1 MEELNNKIKN
11 QVIPQIIRTLEPEM
25 KDSFLNIESR
35 IMDELTSRMNQLLQL
50 QKETFTDLSSKS
62 ARERKEYEQRLADLD
77 SDMWALCSLEED
89 LGL

>member
-1 MEELNNKIKN
+1 MEELNNKIRN

-50 QKETFTDLSSKS
+50 QKETFTALSNES
-62 ARERKEYEQRLADLD
+62 AKERQEYEQRLADLA
-77 SDMWALCSLEED
+77 SDMRSLCCLEEE
-89 LGL
+89 